1 MVDWDKTEAEMEK
14 RLTVLERIAELELR
28 EIEYEQ
34 IIADVKA
41 REKALR
47 EAASEYLRTVQ
58 KMVNGGPALP
68 VVQSTKNLEEA
79 LGWTNKEKS
88 CSRSSRRYSAR
99 LVNIR

>member
-47 EAASEYLRTVQ
+47 EAARRVT
-58 KMVNGGPALP
+58 GGVSHRDLH
-68 VVQSTKNLEEA
+68 V
-79 LGWTNKEKS
+79 LGP
-88 CSRSSRRYSAR
+88 SSRLAEAIDTLRAA
-99 LVNIR
+99 LDK

>member
-47 EAASEYLRTVQ
+47 EAVQ
-58 KMVNGGPALP
+58 KIINMGLTFDQLEIALAA
-68 VVQSTKNLEEA
+68 LE
-79 LGWTNKEKS
+79 GDYGN
-88 CSRSSRRYSAR
+88 
-99 LVNIR
+99 

>member
-47 EAASEYLRTVQ
+47 EAARRVT
-58 KMVNGGPALP
+58 GGVSHRDLH
-68 VVQSTKNLEEA
+68 V
-79 LGWTNKEKS
+79 LGP
-88 CSRSSRRYSAR
+88 SSRLAEAIDALRAA
-99 LVNIR
+99 LEGTNE

>member
-47 EAASEYLRTVQ
+47 EAARRVT
-58 KMVNGGPALP
+58 GGVSHRDLH
-68 VVQSTKNLEEA
+68 V
-79 LGWTNKEKS
+79 LGP
-88 CSRSSRRYSAR
+88 SSRLAEAIDALRAA
-99 LVNIR
+99 LKQGEG